1 MAKKSP
7 SSFFLLLVLNIR
19 PTRLRPFPLMPPEI
33 AHTDKYSENICFC
46 CREIFFNLIYS
57 PFFWRTGSFVEEN
70 WGVKFVST
78 HQPGK
83 RALCAKYSTHT
94 KTFPSPP
101 EIGTFPIF
109 FGIFEADIS
118 LHQNFIRHGSD
129 SVILLTFL
137 MKHFYTIELI
147 LLESS
152 PVFVLLQDFVLLQRQ
167 KLP

>member
-1 MAKKSP
+1 M
-7 SSFFLLLVLNIR
+7 LNIR

-94 KTFPSPP
+94 KIFPSPP
-101 EIGTFPIF
+101 EIGKFPIYL
-109 FGIFEADIS
+109 GYQSTHIS
-118 LHQNFIRHGSD
+118 LHQNCIRHGMTQCNSFNIFNETH
-129 SVILLTFL
+129 ST
-137 MKHFYTIELI
+137 TELI

>member
-1 MAKKSP
+1 
-7 SSFFLLLVLNIR
+7 
-19 PTRLRPFPLMPPEI
+19 MPPEI

-101 EIGTFPIF
+101 EIGKFPIYLGYSKQTYHCTKTSSGMGRDSEFLSLF
-109 FGIFEADIS
+109 FHESHFAF
-118 LHQNFIRHGSD
+118 NFPLVD
-129 SVILLTFL
+129 SNL
-137 MKHFYTIELI
+137 
-147 LLESS
+147 
-152 PVFVLLQDFVLLQRQ
+152 VFVSSVRSSYSHADLLLIQHPTTFSDHTGPQHWTFTFWATTAI
-167 KLP
+167 